1 MNKCYNESVAYRY
14 STGNRDLRTMKI
26 AVASDIHGNVLALE
40 AVLADL
46 ERQGGADHIVVT
58 GDMVSYGPTP
68 NEVFAILRK
77 LPHAHFLQGNT
88 DRYLVEKNYP
98 STGGD
103 EWKDKLL
110 LSFRWTAEH
119 MGAEVLHFLETLP
132 LSLTVREGNW
142 RLLAVHASPRSDEEG
157 ITATTSDD
165 DFDRMGIDPA
175 LVDLLVCGHTHVP
188 LDRTVKG
195 VRVVNV
201 GSVGLPF
208 DGIPRACY
216 ALISVTPGAVTSPE
230 VVLRRVTYDVEKVVE
245 QFYAANHPAAD
256 ISAYNLRTAR
266 SVGTSLIY
274 PPEMRHG
281 RSGRSSG
288 GKPGDTGRQLKSHA
302 HATVR
307 LSL

>member
-1 MNKCYNESVAYRY
+1 
-14 STGNRDLRTMKI
+14 MKI

-58 GDMVSYGPTP
+58 GDMVAYGPAP
-68 NEVFAILRK
+68 NEVFAILRE
-77 LPHAHFLQGNT
+77 LPNAHFLQGNT
-88 DRYLVEKNYP
+88 DRYLLEKTYP
-98 STGGD
+98 ATGGD

-119 MGAEVLHFLETLP
+119 MEAEVLHFLGTLP
-132 LSLTVREGNW
+132 LSLTFREKDW
-142 RLLAVHASPRSDEEG
+142 RLLAVHASPLSDEEG
-157 ITATTSDD
+157 FTATTSDD
-165 DFDRMGIDPA
+165 DFDRMGVDPV

-188 LDRTVKG
+188 LDRTIKG

-216 ALISVTPGAVTSPE
+216 ALISVTPGEATSPE

-256 ISAYNLRTAR
+256 ISAYNLRTAH

-274 PPEMRHG
+274 TPEMRHG
-281 RSGRSSG
+281 RPSPSSG
-288 GKPGDTGRQLKSHA
+288 SGPGDTARKFKSHA

-307 LSL
+307 LSV